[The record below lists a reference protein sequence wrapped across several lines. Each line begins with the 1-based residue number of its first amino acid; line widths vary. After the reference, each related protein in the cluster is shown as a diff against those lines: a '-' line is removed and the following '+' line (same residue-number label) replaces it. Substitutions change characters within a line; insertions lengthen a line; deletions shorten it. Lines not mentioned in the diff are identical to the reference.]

1 MCVNFS
7 NDFIFRI
14 LLVLATLPKLSSA
27 LYVMAYIST
36 VFISTLPLVVTLTLP
51 SLSAT
56 VVAPESLYEYPP
68 SIIVTGIGIE
78 SIIMITGV
86 VTSFDNTTHT

>member
-1 MCVNFS
+1 
-7 NDFIFRI
+7 
-14 LLVLATLPKLSSA
+14 
-27 LYVMAYIST
+27 MAYIST

-68 SIIVTGIGIE
+68 SIIVTGIE

>member
-68 SIIVTGIGIE
+68 SIIVTGIE